1 MTSNAAVPDPLATV
15 RRLVHVSRG
24 DTVYR
29 DIYLERAATLLVP
42 LVSLEYYRGRESM
55 RQELETVIRKNMIAL
70 ERGDW
75 PLVRELTG
83 RARELKQ
90 AVEINEEL
98 LKVAQEVYEP
108 EDLVLDPFS
117 PGLTGIGGNKPPDSM
132 NSILAALE
140 SLAKEDPERR
150 PFYSGR
156 ASSLPGMLPGSAPAE
171 SAGAKGRDVEE
182 MKRNAFSAALSG
194 DLDLL
199 DRIVGEID
207 TAGKIAVAGKVAP
220 ELSEA
225 RLPSSSRIDL
235 APPFP
240 EETVRR
246 GGEIGFV
253 AAVVEGYPEIAGH
266 LHRWAWRPG
275 LPDPLFMQDGHIR
288 IAGIPD
294 DRGYPAEAPKSLR
307 EGLDL
312 FLIQP
317 FVNSCGVRYLP
328 QLVAE
333 SLLVED
339 FPEKRGEPGEGE
351 LLAALGLRTR
361 WGLSRREIERA
372 LLSTGPQALSHLF
385 GLDPTRYRLVCIP
398 PDIYVRLGERFGWGG
413 SELWTHFDGYQLVK
427 DKRARALVG
436 GDVRYGGIFDLCSIS
451 VMDEREKVVAR
462 FAVVR
467 RERLAAV

>member
-1 MTSNAAVPDPLATV
+1 
-15 RRLVHVSRG
+15 
-24 DTVYR
+24 
-29 DIYLERAATLLVP
+29 
-42 LVSLEYYRGRESM
+42 M
-55 RQELETVIRKNMIAL
+55 RQELETLIRKNVNAL

-75 PLVRELTG
+75 LLVREQIG
-83 RARELKQ
+83 RARGLKQ
-90 AVEINEEL
+90 ALETNEEL

-117 PGLTGIGGNKPPDSM
+117 PGLMEIGGSKAPESM
-132 NSILAALE
+132 DGILKELE
-140 SLAKEDPERR
+140 SLAKEDPELR

-156 ASSLPGMLPGSAPAE
+156 ASSLPGVLPGSAPVE

-182 MKRNAFSAALSG
+182 MKRKAISAALSG

-207 TAGKIAVAGKVAP
+207 TAGKIAVAGAIAP
-220 ELSEA
+220 ELTEA

-235 APPFP
+235 SPPFP

-266 LHRWAWRPG
+266 LHRWAWQPA

-294 DRGYPAEAPKSLR
+294 DRGYPAEAPKPLR

-339 FPEKRGEPGEGE
+339 FPEKRGEAGESE
-351 LLAALGLRTR
+351 LLAALGFRKR

-372 LLSTGPQALSHLF
+372 LLSRGPQALSHLF

-398 PDIYVRLGERFGWGG
+398 PDIYVRLGERFGWGRG
-413 SELWTHFDGYQLVK
+413 ELWTHFDGYQLVK

-436 GDVRYGGIFDLCSIS
+436 GDVRYGGVFDLCSIS
-451 VMDEREKVVAR
+451 VLDEREGVVAR
-462 FAVVR
+462 FAIVK

>member
-1 MTSNAAVPDPLATV
+1 MKQRDPLATV
-15 RRLVHVSRG
+15 RRLVYVSRG

-29 DIYLERAATLLVP
+29 DIYLERGATLLAP
-42 LVSLEYYRGRESM
+42 LVSLESYRGRKSM
-55 RQELETVIRKNMIAL
+55 RQEFETLIRKNVDAL
-70 ERGDW
+70 ARGNW
-75 PLVRELTG
+75 HLARELTERMRG
-83 RARELKQ
+83 LKQ
-90 AVEINEEL
+90 SLEDSEEL
-98 LKVAQEVYEP
+98 LKVAQEVYDP
-108 EDLVLDPFS
+108 EEFVLDPFS

-132 NSILAALE
+132 NSILAELE

-150 PFYSGR
+150 PFYSAR
-156 ASSLPGMLPGSAPAE
+156 ASMLPGMRPWNAPVE
-171 SAGAKGRDVEE
+171 SAGAKGRDLEE
-182 MKRNAFSAALSG
+182 MKREAISAAVSG
-194 DLDLL
+194 NLDLL

-207 TAGKIAVAGKVAP
+207 TAGKIAVAGEIAP

-235 APPFP
+235 SPPFP

-266 LHRWAWRPG
+266 LHRWAWQPA

-288 IAGIPD
+288 ITGIPD
-294 DRGYPAEAPKSLR
+294 DRGYPAEAPKTLR

-312 FLIQP
+312 FLILP

-351 LLAALGLRTR
+351 LLAALGLRKR

-372 LLSTGPQALSHLF
+372 LLSSGPQALSHLF

-413 SELWTHFDGYQLVK
+413 GELWTHFDGYQLLK
-427 DKRARALVG
+427 DGRARALVG
-436 GDVRYGGIFDLCSIS
+436 GDVRHGGIFDLCSIS
-451 VMDEREKVVAR
+451 VMDEREGVVAR